1 MILAFIINKDFLPS
15 TSASTMN
22 TNGALASVGHI
33 LFNHLFMVLGEMS
46 SIESD

>member
-1 MILAFIINKDFLPS
+1 
-15 TSASTMN
+15 MN
-22 TNGALASVGHI
+22 TNGALASVDRI